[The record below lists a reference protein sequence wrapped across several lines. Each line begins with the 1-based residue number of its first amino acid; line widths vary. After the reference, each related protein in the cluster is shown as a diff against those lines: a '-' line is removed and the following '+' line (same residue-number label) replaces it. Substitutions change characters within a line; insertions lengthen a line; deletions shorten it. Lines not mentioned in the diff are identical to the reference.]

1 MASFPLFTGNHLKS
15 GGICALCQRDHA
27 DTGGV
32 RVHYGAGLFRTG
44 NYLFRA
50 KGVTERKDLKMKKV
64 MTGFAAFLVFMVI
77 CTVISKSVYAYR
89 LPMVSACQPET
100 KYIEHK
106 VEAEGIVVAGGEK
119 TVTYLPGVRIDSI
132 FAREGE
138 PVEEGDLLMQIDL
151 TDLKELM
158 DRKQDE
164 ISQLSLQINAILNN
178 QEIARQK
185 KELELARA
193 REDYDTTARIED
205 TQVGRALESYVR
217 AAEDLEEDGG
227 DEALKDALQSA
238 AYGEADALARRDE
251 AVKQAQR
258 AVEDLL
264 LPEEVTAELERAQL
278 ERQALSEEMQK
289 YQNVLDNQGAVTAPY
304 GGVVTEIF
312 VRPGERVPDTAVL
325 LLSDE
330 TLPCR
335 LKVTLDEEQKK
346 YIGLGDEISVELE
359 GKGSVMEEKVA
370 YLAESRSLPGKYEVL
385 VELPEHSAV
394 PGAAGSISRSD
405 TGEKYRLC
413 LPTTALH
420 EENDRNYVYVLKE
433 REGILGQEYYVD
445 EVNVRVI
452 DKNDNWAAIEEGI
465 LDQESVIILSA
476 TREFKRGDTIR
487 WEE

>member
-1 MASFPLFTGNHLKS
+1 
-15 GGICALCQRDHA
+15 
-27 DTGGV
+27 
-32 RVHYGAGLFRTG
+32 
-44 NYLFRA
+44 
-50 KGVTERKDLKMKKV
+50 MKKV
-64 MTGFAAFLVFMVI
+64 MAGFAAFLVFMVI

-89 LPMVSACQPET
+89 LPMVTTCQPET

-132 FAREGE
+132 YAKEGE
-138 PVEEGDLLMQIDL
+138 RVEEGDVLMQIDL
-151 TDLKELM
+151 ADLKELM
-158 DRKQDE
+158 DEKQDE
-164 ISQLSLQINAILNN
+164 IAQLSLQINAILNN

-217 AAEDLEEDGG
+217 AQEDLEEAGG
-227 DEALKDALQSA
+227 DEALQDALQSA
-238 AYGEADALARRDE
+238 AYGEADAKARRDE
-251 AVKQAQR
+251 AVKQAER

-278 ERQALSEEMQK
+278 ERSALLEKMQE
-289 YQNVLDNQGAVTAPY
+289 YQRVLESQGAVTAPY
-304 GGVVTEIF
+304 GGVVTEVF

-330 TLPCR
+330 TLPCQ

-359 GKGSVMEEKVA
+359 GKGKVLEEKVS
-370 YLAESRSLPGKYEVL
+370 YLAESRSIPGKYEVL
-385 VELPEHSAV
+385 VELPENMGI
-394 PGAAGSISRSD
+394 PGMAGSIARSD
-405 TGEKYRLC
+405 TGEKHRIC
-413 LPTTALH
+413 LPALH
-420 EENDRNYVYVLKE
+420 TDNDRNYVYVLKE

-445 EVNVRVI
+445 EVNVQVI
-452 DKNDNWAAIEEGI
+452 DKNENWAAVEEGM
-465 LDQESVIILSA
+465 LDLESVLILSA
-476 TREFKRGDTIR
+476 TREFKRGDTVR